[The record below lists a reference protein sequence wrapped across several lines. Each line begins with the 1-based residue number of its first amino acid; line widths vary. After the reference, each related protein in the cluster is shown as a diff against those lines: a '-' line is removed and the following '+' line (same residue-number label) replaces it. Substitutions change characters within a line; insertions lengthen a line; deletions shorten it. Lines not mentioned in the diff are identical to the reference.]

1 MARAPLIGPLIAPR
15 VGPLVG
21 IVDSGGPADQME
33 GARAFDAQGDGP
45 ATPDRL
51 GHGSAVAAVLRRAA
65 PGAALRHAQVFTDT
79 PVTSADRVARAVLWL
94 AAEADIILLS
104 LGLVA
109 DRAVLRA
116 ACETALA
123 AGRCLVAAAP
133 ARGRAAFPA
142 AYPGVLAATGD
153 ARCGWDD
160 LSLLP
165 GPASG
170 PVIGAWC
177 ASPERGGAG
186 MGGAS
191 LAAARVAGHLAADF
205 PEARADPAAWLA
217 ARCRI
222 TGPERR
228 LAPAGQA

>member
-1 MARAPLIGPLIAPR
+1 MARAPLIRPLI
-15 VGPLVG
+15 G

-33 GARAFDAQGDGP
+33 GARAFSASGEGP

-65 PGAALRHAQVFTDT
+65 PGARLRHAQVFGDS

-94 AAEADIILLS
+94 AAEADILLLS
-104 LGLVA
+104 LGLAA

-123 AGRCLVAAAP
+123 AGRCLVAASP

-142 AYPGVLAATGD
+142 AYPGVVAATGD

-165 GPASG
+165 G

-191 LAAARVAGHLAADF
+191 LAAARVAGHLAAGF
-205 PEARADPAAWLA
+205 AAGRPEAGADPAAWLA

-222 TGPERR
+222 IGPERR
-228 LAPAGQA
+228 PAPAGQT

>member
-1 MARAPLIGPLIAPR
+1 MVRAALIRPLI
-15 VGPLVG
+15 G
-21 IVDSGGPADQME
+21 IVDSGGPADQMQD
-33 GARAFDAQGDGP
+33 ARAFTASGDGP

-65 PGAALRHAQVFTDT
+65 PGARLRHAQVFDDT

-94 AAEADIILLS
+94 AEEADIILLS
-104 LGLVA
+104 LGLAA
-109 DRAVLRA
+109 DRRVLRA

-123 AGRCLVAAAP
+123 AGRCLVAASP
-133 ARGRAAFPA
+133 ARGGPSFPA
-142 AYPGVLAATGD
+142 AYPGVVAATGD

-165 GPASG
+165 GAG
-170 PVIGAWC
+170 AGTVIGAWC

-186 MGGAS
+186 MAGAS
-191 LAAARVAGHLAADF
+191 LAAARVAGHLAAAF
-205 PEARADPAAWLA
+205 PAGQADPVAWLA
-217 ARCRI
+217 SRCAI
-222 TGPERR
+222 VGPERR

>member
-1 MARAPLIGPLIAPR
+1 MARAPLIG
-15 VGPLVG
+15 
-21 IVDSGGPADQME
+21 IVDSGGPPDQTE
-33 GARAFDAQGDGP
+33 GGRAFSASGDGP

-51 GHGSAVAAVLRRAA
+51 GHGTAVAAVLRRAA
-65 PGAALRHAQVFTDT
+65 PEAVLRHAQVFDDT

-94 AAEADIILLS
+94 AEEADIILLS
-104 LGLVA
+104 LGLSA
-109 DRAVLRA
+109 DRRVLREACA
-116 ACETALA
+116 AARG
-123 AGRCLVAAAP
+123 AGACLVAASP
-133 ARGRAAFPA
+133 ARGPACFPA
-142 AYPGVLAATGD
+142 AWPGVLAATGD

-165 GPASG
+165 G

-191 LAAARVAGHLAADF
+191 LAAARVAGHLAAAF
-205 PEARADPAAWLA
+205 PAGQDDPAGWLA

-222 TGPERR
+222 LGPERR
-228 LAPAGQA
+228 LAPAGRA

>member
-1 MARAPLIGPLIAPR
+1 MARAPLI
-15 VGPLVG
+15 GPLVG
-21 IVDSGGPADQME
+21 IVDSGGPAGQMD
-33 GARAFDAQGDGP
+33 GARAFHAGHDGP

-94 AAEADIILLS
+94 AEEADIILLS
-104 LGLVA
+104 LGLA
-109 DRAVLRA
+109 TDREVLRA

-123 AGRCLVAAAP
+123 AGRCLVAASP
-133 ARGRAAFPA
+133 ARGGPCYPA
-142 AYPGVLAATGD
+142 AWPGVIAATGD
-153 ARCGWDD
+153 ARCDWDG

-165 GPASG
+165 GPAG

-191 LAAARVAGHLAADF
+191 LAAARVAGHLAAGF
-205 PEARADPAAWLA
+205 PESRSDPAAWLA

-228 LAPAGQA
+228 FVAAGQA